1 MSKAKFACYSR
12 YLLTSYFFI
21 LVPCNGQGGLACC
34 DSWGHKESDTTEK
47 LNWTEWKGHLFWVLV
62 LEELIG
68 HHRTI
73 QLQLLQHYWLR
84 HILGLLWYWM
94 VCLGNY
100 LRAFRHF
107 CDCTQ
112 VLHFRLLLTIHL
124 NNQAPDV
131 PAARPYATP
140 CPTPPFILCPKS
152 CWAPGP
158 WLALPSSR
166 LHCRS
171 HSQQRVF
178 ELIVKFSSTSSSL
191 GTNYL
196 SLKSANFPIRVSV
209 CTCDLE
215 IITIW

>member
-1 MSKAKFACYSR
+1 MKGLWSKLQSAPVLFLLTVWSFSIFGCKEHNQSDFGNDHLVMSKAKFACYSR

-21 LVPCNGQGGLACC
+21 LAPCNGQGGLACC

-94 VCLGNY
+94 VCLGND

-112 VLHFRLLLTIHL
+112 VLHFRLLLTMM
-124 NNQAPDV
+124 
-131 PAARPYATP
+131 ATP
-140 CPTPPFILCPKS
+140 FLLRDSCP
-152 CWAPGP
+152 
-158 WLALPSSR
+158 
-166 LHCRS
+166 
-171 HSQQRVF
+171 Q
-178 ELIVKFSSTSSSL
+178 
-191 GTNYL
+191 
-196 SLKSANFPIRVSV
+196 
-209 CTCDLE
+209 
-215 IITIW
+215 